1 MKKDESTGDLL
12 APLPLTPERVMTIFQ
27 PGGMKPLLEE
37 IAAHARSMTHDATTP
52 KGREAIKSVAYA
64 VARTKT
70 TIDDLGKSTVEDAK
84 KKIAVVDAERKVAR
98 DFLDSLKAEI
108 RQPVTEFEER
118 EARRVQAHQAA
129 ITEIERAGQPTV
141 GTALS
146 QLRDRLGEVTLFDP
160 ASCEEFGQRAQEV
173 KELARRRLEDA
184 IAAEER
190 AAHIEAEAAALRA
203 ENARLNEERL
213 AMQQAIASSSSAAA
227 AFFAPPPAA
236 PVADVPPIIPE
247 TAPPPPPPPVA
258 PVAAAQSVDK
268 VKCHRETL
276 QALVLL
282 GIPEIG
288 AKNVISA
295 IIKGAVPHVHYSYES

>member
-98 DFLDSLKAEI
+98 DFLDALKAEI

-129 ITEIERAGQPTV
+129 ITEIERAGQPMV

-146 QLRDRLGEVTLFDP
+146 QLRDRLGEVILFDP
-160 ASCEEFGQRAQEV
+160 AACEEFGQRAQEV

-190 AAHIEAEAAALRA
+190 AAQIEEEAAALRA
-203 ENARLNEERL
+203 ENARLNAERL
-213 AMQQAIASSSSAAA
+213 AMQEAMASSSSAA

-236 PVADVPPIIPE
+236 PVAEVPPIIPE
-247 TAPPPPPPPVA
+247 T
-258 PVAAAQSVDK
+258 AQSVDK

-295 IIKGAVPHVHYSYES
+295 IIKGAIPHIHYSYES